1 MDTSATLVVHFTN
14 TVTYFLPVPSTWFPL
29 FKGGQGDFVHRP
41 FIRHRSSE
49 IEHLGNDNFSGEIK
63 FVENL
68 GAAFKPLTHRSRP
81 TERL

>member
-1 MDTSATLVVHFTN
+1 MVHFTN

-49 IEHLGNDNFSGEIK
+49 IEHLGASSDDGLHEVSE
-63 FVENL
+63 
-68 GAAFKPLTHRSRP
+68 SREFNQW
-81 TERL
+81 ERL